1 MEAREKAVT
10 TEPLQEDPSR
20 VLVHDLR
27 NLIAVIVQY
36 CELIPDE
43 TGDPDAVKA
52 DIQEIRTA
60 AERAL
65 VLIEKIPR
73 PAKQPS

>member
-1 MEAREKAVT
+1 MT
-10 TEPLQEDPSR
+10 TEPLREDPTR

-27 NLIAVIVQY
+27 NLVAVIIQY

-73 PAKQPS
+73 PAQQSS